1 MVEENDLNEKK
12 TYMHEAT
19 ISSRGAFETE
29 TVKSSGQNGKQQDLE
44 KIKEEG
50 KPSTVPFHKL
60 FSCADS
66 ADMLLMITGT
76 ISAVGNGIC
85 MPLMVI
91 LFGNRIDSFGQNQSN
106 KDVVDVVSKVSLKFV
121 YLAVEAGRAAFFQ
134 AACWMVTEERQAA
147 RIRSLYLKI
156 ILRQDI
162 ASFDKEANS
171 GEAIGRIFGDTILI
185 QDAMGEKVGKFI
197 QLVSTFIGGF
207 VIAFIKGWLLT
218 LDMYHQFLFL

>member
-1 MVEENDLNEKK
+1 
-12 TYMHEAT
+12 
-19 ISSRGAFETE
+19 
-29 TVKSSGQNGKQQDLE
+29 
-44 KIKEEG
+44 
-50 KPSTVPFHKL
+50 
-60 FSCADS
+60 
-66 ADMLLMITGT
+66 
-76 ISAVGNGIC
+76 

-207 VIAFIKGWLLT
+207 VITFIKGWLLT